1 MAKAITQIREVPR
14 PEIEQEQAMT
24 EIMSEIV
31 ANKDVI
37 LKTIR
42 IMKGLQETKVLDVV
56 ESMIDQRTE
65 IGAIA
70 IQQVNQ
76 PAIRNVIKN
85 AMNAFSFLGEL
96 QPGEVSDVLEG
107 LSHGFKRMAESGQE
121 GKKQSS
127 LWQLRKRLWSRE
139 MRAAMT
145 SMMNFMDGLGEV
157 FLRNRREN
165 S

>member
-14 PEIEQEQAMT
+14 PEIEQEVAMS

-42 IMKGLQETKVLDVV
+42 IMKGLQDTKILDAV

-76 PAIRNVIKN
+76 PTIRNVIKN
-85 AMNAFSFLGEL
+85 AMNAFSFLGSL
-96 QPGEVSDVLEG
+96 QPGQLSDVMEG
-107 LSHGFKRMAESGQE
+107 ISHGFERLAKSGQE
-121 GKKQSS
+121 GKKQS
-127 LWQLRKRLWSRE
+127 LWQLRKRLWSKE
-139 MRAAMT
+139 MRAALT
-145 SMMNFMDGLGEV
+145 SMMNFMDGMGEV
-157 FLRNRREN
+157 FLRNRREK

>member
-1 MAKAITQIREVPR
+1 
-14 PEIEQEQAMT
+14 MT

-42 IMKGLQETKVLDVV
+42 IMKGLQETKVLDAV

-85 AMNAFSFLGEL
+85 AMNTFSFLGEL
-96 QPGEVSDVLEG
+96 QPGQLSDVLAG
-107 LSHGFKRMAESGQE
+107 LSHGFERMAESGQE
-121 GKKQSS
+121 GKKQS

>member
-1 MAKAITQIREVPR
+1 MAKAITQIREVPK

-42 IMKGLQETKVLDVV
+42 IMKGLEETKVLDAV

-85 AMNAFSFLGEL
+85 AMNTFSFLGEL
-96 QPGEVSDVLEG
+96 QPGQLSDVLDG
-107 LSHGFKRMAESGQE
+107 LSHGFERMAESGQE
-121 GKKQSS
+121 GKKQS

>member
-1 MAKAITQIREVPR
+1 MAKAITQIREVPK

-42 IMKGLQETKVLDVV
+42 IMKGLQETKVLDAV

-85 AMNAFSFLGEL
+85 AMNAFSFLGSL
-96 QPGEVSDVLEG
+96 QPGQLSDVMEG
-107 LSHGFKRMAESGQE
+107 LSHGFTRMAESGQE
-121 GKKQSS
+121 GKKQS

>member
-1 MAKAITQIREVPR
+1 MAKAITQIREVPK

-31 ANKDVI
+31 ANKEVI

-42 IMKGLQETKVLDVV
+42 IMKGLQETKVLDAV

-85 AMNAFSFLGEL
+85 SMNAFSFLGAL
-96 QPGEVSDVLEG
+96 QPGQLSDVLDG
-107 LSHGFKRMAESGQE
+107 LSHGFERMAESGQK
-121 GKKQSS
+121 GKKQS
-127 LWQLRKRLWSRE
+127 LWQLRKRLWSKE